1 MEGWEA
7 NGLVLVTAMTSILKA
22 KVEAAA
28 AVMMAAAAVERLE
41 GVAVEEEGKVKDERG
56 ERGDVDDDL
65 EIRHR
70 LTCHMT
76 HTLKGRIHY
85 YCQGNSHSRVAL
97 QSELRYM

>member
-1 MEGWEA
+1 MQGWEA
-7 NGLVLVTAMTSILKA
+7 NGLVLVTAITLILKA
-22 KVEAAA
+22 KVE
-28 AVMMAAAAVERLE
+28 AAAAVERLE
-41 GVAVEEEGKVKDERG
+41 GVAVEEGKVKDERG

-85 YCQGNSHSRVAL
+85 YCQGNSRSRVAL
-97 QSELRYM
+97 QSELQ